1 MRKSEE
7 TDHAPD
13 PPPAGQAGRLPD
25 NVFTMVASDCYGL
38 MNICSGLVLAARN
51 QGKGDTGGGDE
62 GRGGQKKSD
71 APGRRL
77 FGRRGWEY
85 FGGPCETL
93 VRL

>member
-38 MNICSGLVLAARN
+38 MNICSGLGLVERSR
-51 QGKGDTGGGDE
+51 GKG
-62 GRGGQKKSD
+62 
-71 APGRRL
+71 
-77 FGRRGWEY
+77 
-85 FGGPCETL
+85 
-93 VRL
+93 